1 MTNHS
6 EITEYNSLND
16 IRLKKEAIR
25 KEIDADDAKIQTLW
39 NSLFTKPEIL
49 SRNASPSKRLQS
61 LLQVGAGAFD
71 GALFGLETLPEIQT
85 SEEMNHIPFWRKER
99 CLGKRYFLVTKRG

>member
-1 MTNHS
+1 MKK
-6 EITEYNSLND
+6 ITVLSMGMCAVLA
-16 IRLKKEAIR
+16 LASCGTS

-71 GALFGLETLPEIQT
+71 GALLAWKLYRRFKP
-85 SEEMNHIPFWRKER
+85 RKR
-99 CLGKRYFLVTKRG
+99 

>member
-1 MTNHS
+1 MDRETIGQISGKPLNGK
-6 EITEYNSLND
+6 ITSFSQHDNE
-16 IRLKKEAIR
+16 IRLKKETIR

-71 GALFGLETLPEIQT
+71 GALLAWKLYRRFKP
-85 SEEMNHIPFWRKER
+85 RKR
-99 CLGKRYFLVTKRG
+99 